1 MGLVHAAHTATARHS
16 ATTACSC
23 ALLVV
28 FFDVGH
34 QSFGGEHQAGDG
46 SGVLQS
52 ETRNLGW
59 IDYASLNQVTILAG
73 VGVEAE
79 VVVFRFAD
87 AANHHSAFVSGVVN
101 DLAHGL
107 FESALHDVD
116 ANGFV
121 IVQLELFECRDAATQ
136 RSAAAGNNAFL
147 DSRACGVHGVL
158 HTSLL
163 FLQLG
168 LGCCPHFNYGDAAY
182 QLGQT
187 LLQLFAVV
195 IRRGVFHLRAN
206 LANAAFDLAGFP
218 AAFNDR
224 GVVLVDGDF
233 LGAAEIFHL
242 HVLELDAEIFS
253 DSLAARQRSDVF
265 QHGLATVAEA

>member
-1 MGLVHAAHTATARHS
+1 MGLVHAAHTAATRHTAAGSR
-16 ATTACSC
+16 TC

-28 FFDVGH
+28 FLDVGH
-34 QSFGGEHQAGDG
+34 QSFSGEHQTGDR
-46 SGVLQS
+46 SCVLES

-59 IDYASLNQVTILAG
+59 IDYASLNQVTVLAG

-79 VVVFRFAD
+79 VVVFRFAN
-87 AANHHSAFVSGVVN
+87 AANHHRAFVSGVVN
-101 DLAHGL
+101 DLTHGL

-121 IVQLELFECRDAATQ
+121 IVQLELFERRDAANQ
-136 RSAAAGNNAFL
+136 RYAAAGNNAFL
-147 DSRACGVHGVL
+147 DRRACGVHGVL
-158 HTSLL
+158 NTSLL

-168 LGCCPHFNYGDAAY
+168 LGGCGDFNYGDAAY

-187 LLQLFAVV
+187 LLQLLAVV
-195 IRRGVFHLRAN
+195 IGGSVFHLCAN
-206 LANAAFDLAGFP
+206 LSNAAFDLAGFP

-224 GVVLVDGDF
+224 GVVLVNGDF

-242 HVLELDAEIFS
+242 YVLELDA
-253 DSLAARQRSDVF
+253 
-265 QHGLATVAEA
+265 